1 MENADLIDL
10 VRPAGG
16 WYGFLAVKNK
26 TTTRQFMVETREEL
40 DAEIAKYVADR
51 WCVFFALAKFETG
64 KSRTQDNVE
73 SLKSYWLD
81 IDCGPNKSF
90 ADEKTGRP
98 SGYETQQDGLKALQ
112 KFCLDIGLPKPMLV
126 NSGNG
131 LHAYWPLAEEVPRDE
146 WTPVVKRLRQL
157 CIDKEFLY
165 RH

>member
-16 WYGFLAVKNK
+16 WYGFLAVKDK

-40 DAEIAKYVADR
+40 DAEIEKYVADR

-81 IDCGPNKSF
+81 IDCGHN
-90 ADEKTGRP
+90 KTG
-98 SGYETQQDGLKALQ
+98 
-112 KFCLDIGLPKPMLV
+112 
-126 NSGNG
+126 
-131 LHAYWPLAEEVPRDE
+131 
-146 WTPVVKRLRQL
+146 
-157 CIDKEFLY
+157 
-165 RH
+165 